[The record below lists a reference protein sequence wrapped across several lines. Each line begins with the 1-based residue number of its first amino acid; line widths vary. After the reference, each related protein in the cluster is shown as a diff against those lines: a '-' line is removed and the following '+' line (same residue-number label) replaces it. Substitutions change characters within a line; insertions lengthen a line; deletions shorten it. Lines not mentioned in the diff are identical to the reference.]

1 MKDAKERASDL
12 MLRLMIASQ
21 ENRDTEYGIALIEA
35 DRAEVLAEAAERA
48 RTWFIQ
54 VYPGDAYSEA
64 LQADLISALSSSGQ
78 GERDID
84 DACMWY
90 RHDFGLLSEA
100 EKEHLR
106 FEARDWQRALSKAK
120 PAAPAPEKGE
130 ARRPSRDWQIAQLL
144 EATCLIKSEAALMR
158 EGTSRELTTTAVE
171 AAIGYLRRL
180 LDVTAPARPAEQR
193 EEP

>member
-1 MKDAKERASDL
+1 MSGGATMSDK
-12 MLRLMIASQ
+12 AW
-21 ENRDTEYGIALIEA
+21 
-35 DRAEVLAEAAERA
+35 VLAAIDRCPDIGWREQA
-48 RTWFIQ
+48 
-54 VYPGDAYSEA
+54 VKA
-64 LQADLISALSSSGQ
+64 LDRISALSSSGQ